1 MKKRL
6 IVATVALI
14 LLTTITTKQRI
25 NITKFN
31 LKKINIENIFLL
43 KEEDLKK
50 LLIPINEKNLLL
62 LRNKEIE
69 QLLIQN
75 TFIESFT
82 IKKKYP
88 DTLKIKIIEK
98 KPIAIL
104 FEGKKKFYLSEKIE
118 LMQFKNLP
126 NYQNLPYIFGKKE
139 EFKILHENLF
149 EIDFPIDLIKKY
161 TLLDSKRWDL
171 ETINN
176 KLIKLPVKNYNKSL
190 KNYLVIMNKNEFKKY
205 KVYDYRLKNQLIMK

>member
-126 NYQNLPYIFGKKE
+126 NYQNLPYIFGKKK

-161 TLLDSKRWDL
+161 TLLESNRWDL

-176 KLIKLPVKNYNKSL
+176 KLIKLPLKNYNKSL

>member
-6 IVATVALI
+6 IVATFALI

-50 LLIPINEKNLLL
+50 LLMPINEKNLLL

-75 TFIESFT
+75 TFIESFI

-161 TLLDSKRWDL
+161 TLLESNRWDL

-176 KLIKLPVKNYNKSL
+176 KLIKLPLKNYNKSL

>member
-50 LLIPINEKNLLL
+50 LLTPINEKNLLL
-62 LRNKEIE
+62 LRSKEIE

-161 TLLDSKRWDL
+161 TLLESNRWDL

-176 KLIKLPVKNYNKSL
+176 KLIKLPLKNYNKSL

>member
-14 LLTTITTKQRI
+14 LLTTITTKLRI

-31 LKKINIENIFLL
+31 LKKINIENISLL

-62 LRNKEIE
+62 LKNKEIE

>member
-6 IVATVALI
+6 IVATFALI

-75 TFIESFT
+75 TFIESFI

-161 TLLDSKRWDL
+161 TLLESNRWDL

-176 KLIKLPVKNYNKSL
+176 KLIKLPLKNYNKSL

>member
-14 LLTTITTKQRI
+14 LLTTITTKLRI

-31 LKKINIENIFLL
+31 LKKINIENISLL

-62 LRNKEIE
+62 LKNKEIE

-88 DTLKIKIIEK
+88 NTLKIKIIEK

-161 TLLDSKRWDL
+161 TLLESNRWDL

-176 KLIKLPVKNYNKSL
+176 KLIKLPLKNYNKSL

>member
-14 LLTTITTKQRI
+14 LLTTITTKLRI

-31 LKKINIENIFLL
+31 LKKINIENISLL

-62 LRNKEIE
+62 LKNKEIE

-161 TLLDSKRWDL
+161 TLLESNRWDL

-176 KLIKLPVKNYNKSL
+176 KLIKLPLKNYNKSL

>member
-50 LLIPINEKNLLL
+50 LLITINEKNILF
-62 LRNKEIE
+62 LRNKKIE

-98 KPIAIL
+98 KPIAI
-104 FEGKKKFYLSEKIE
+104 
-118 LMQFKNLP
+118 
-126 NYQNLPYIFGKKE
+126 
-139 EFKILHENLF
+139 
-149 EIDFPIDLIKKY
+149 
-161 TLLDSKRWDL
+161 
-171 ETINN
+171 
-176 KLIKLPVKNYNKSL
+176 
-190 KNYLVIMNKNEFKKY
+190 
-205 KVYDYRLKNQLIMK
+205 

>member
-6 IVATVALI
+6 IVATFALI

-161 TLLDSKRWDL
+161 TLLESNRWDL

-176 KLIKLPVKNYNKSL
+176 KLIKLPLKNYNKSL

>member
-6 IVATVALI
+6 IVATFALI

-139 EFKILHENLF
+139 EFKNLHENLF

-161 TLLDSKRWDL
+161 TLLESNRWDL

-176 KLIKLPVKNYNKSL
+176 KLIKLPLKNYNKSL